1 MLVAGSSSATAA
13 STAAPVKI
21 AQPAGF
27 WVRLV
32 ALLLDSV
39 LLLVILTVV
48 VFIWIA
54 TLTPTHIDPSNPAR
68 SLIESQVVQLLYLT
82 LTLVLLTLLYF
93 VGSMAILGATPV
105 MRLFNLHIVNAKGGP
120 IGFGRALLRWLFSFS
135 AYAVMILLINIPL
148 LFAIALFVLFGFAL
162 LDAALVAGSK
172 TKRALHDRLAGT
184 LVIQYL
190 DPDKV
195 EANAAAITAPA
206 APTDTMPKPEQA
218 LPGANPRAV
227 GGTVEAGVGAVAAGA
242 GAGIALAVASE
253 AAAGSAPDA
262 PAAAPLAPAPPAPVM
277 PSQAPVPP
285 PAFPVHQAGPAP
297 APQPASPAPPAMA
310 SQPTAPVPPTSAPTP
325 TVVPPPIDPVPPQ
338 AFEAQPYVP
347 RPVTDLPP
355 IAYAPPPAT
364 PAAEEDREIYSPE
377 PGSPPAPATIDPY
390 PLPFTPAAPDI
401 PPPAP
406 PPHYAE
412 EPPPA

>member
-1 MLVAGSSSATAA
+1 MSQVQSWQIQCRRCGWANSGAEVRCGKCGYALPQRPGMLVAGSSSATAV

-82 LTLVLLTLLYF
+82 LTLVLVTLLYF
-93 VGSMAILGATPV
+93 VGSMAILGATPL

-135 AYAVMILLINIPL
+135 AYAVLILLINIPL
-148 LFAIALFVLFGFAL
+148 VFAIALFVLFGFAL

-195 EANAAAITAPA
+195 EANAAAMITPA
-206 APTDTMPKPEQA
+206 APTD
-218 LPGANPRAV
+218 
-227 GGTVEAGVGAVAAGA
+227 
-242 GAGIALAVASE
+242 
-253 AAAGSAPDA
+253 
-262 PAAAPLAPAPPAPVM
+262 
-277 PSQAPVPP
+277 
-285 PAFPVHQAGPAP
+285 
-297 APQPASPAPPAMA
+297 AM
-310 SQPTAPVPPTSAPTP
+310 PTAEPDVP
-325 TVVPPPIDPVPPQ
+325 
-338 AFEAQPYVP
+338 
-347 RPVTDLPP
+347 
-355 IAYAPPPAT
+355 
-364 PAAEEDREIYSPE
+364 
-377 PGSPPAPATIDPY
+377 
-390 PLPFTPAAPDI
+390 
-401 PPPAP
+401 
-406 PPHYAE
+406 
-412 EPPPA
+412 